1 MSKNLKVSGALI
13 PFEVKSGVYDPDNA
27 NELRSKRLGDDIHD
41 WESLKAAVRRDI
53 PNRIEQWAFDF
64 DSEDDF
70 QKFIEKEGAF
80 DREILSVDMYDVNY
94 EEGYIDYYAEL
105 DYDLEEAYERFS
117 KEKEDVEKE

>member
-1 MSKNLKVSGALI
+1 MSKNLKVSGALT
-13 PFEVKSGVYDPDNA
+13 PFAVKSGVYGPDNA
-27 NELRSKRLGDDIHD
+27 NELGSGDSIHD
-41 WESLKAAVRRDI
+41 WESLKKAVRRDI

-64 DSEDDF
+64 DSEDEF